1 MTNSDDV
8 MRAMEKLLVD
18 VADFRQR
25 YDQAVN
31 AAVVYKRMYHEM
43 QDSYV
48 AALDELATRGNIIKA
63 QREIIGRLEKRLG
76 IDDDL

>member
-1 MTNSDDV
+1 MMNSDG
-8 MRAMEKLLVD
+8 MTIEKALTTFEEMV
-18 VADFRQR
+18 QR

-43 QDSYV
+43 QDSYI

-63 QREIIGRLEKRLG
+63 QRAIIGRLEKRLG